1 MPTTAVRET
10 RTALRT
16 KMAVRKDGGTQLE
29 SLISRA
35 RALPM
40 QGREL
45 PDVTLPDSV
54 VFREAGS
61 RDVLTSLARFAGIS
75 IVFDPQFR
83 SVPMS
88 IDLRGS
94 TLPSALDAIG
104 RATGTFWR
112 VTAPSTVTVVPDT
125 AAKRR
130 EYEEEVIRT
139 FYLSNADLKETLDLL
154 RIVVDA
160 RRLSPITATNAISI
174 KDTPERI
181 EAAAR
186 LLSAIDKA
194 RAEVVI
200 DVELLE
206 IDRTRFKQYGIQIL
220 SPGNDIGIAGQID
233 INQPGGLSLE
243 QLTNLGKGDVFFTNL
258 PGLYYRLLKQDQD
271 TRVLANPQLRTSDGL
286 PAQARFGE
294 EVPVPQVTFA
304 PIATGGVN
312 QQPITSFTYRNVG
325 VNIDITPRAH
335 HDDDVSL
342 AVKIEVSSV
351 AGTGYSG
358 LPTFNTRAIT
368 TTIRLHDGETN
379 LLAGLIRDNERTIL
393 KGIPGLSDIPVVGK
407 IFASN
412 ERETQQTDVVLM
424 LTPRIIRVLDLAEED
439 LRPFLAGR
447 GGGPAGGTDSMGT
460 VTPLPVRPAQ
470 PPQPTPTALRARS
483 RSRSCRASPSS
494 GPSRRP
500 ARCRRRQPADT
511 APIDG
516 SSALSRDDG
525 AEAGESLHDLRI
537 ATLDGLER
545 ADDAFAFGGERRR
558 DQRHARSQVA
568 RVEVTP
574 TQRRRTRHHHAM
586 RVAQE
591 DVGVH
596 PAQLLEREQPQLVHP
611 VVDQRPALGLRRQ
624 DGEQADHVA
633 RKPRPQPRDQPAA
646 RDASTRRCTR
656 TAPPLMSHGTCIRCR
671 TLTIGSR
678 SSGSAPRTSIAPRVT
693 AAITA
698 HVPASM

>member
-1 MPTTAVRET
+1 MSSRRTDRSLPRVAARLAIGLVLASTLASCASTPNAYKLGELAEQREDYDQAIVAYAQAQVADPDNKEIATVLKRAKLRASAQHLAKGRRLAGTGKYEEALVEFELALELNPANADADTAVRET

-35 RALPM
+35 RAMPM

-104 RATGTFWR
+104 RATGTVWR
-112 VTAPSTVTVVPDT
+112 VTTANTVTVVPDT

-139 FYLSNADLKETLDLL
+139 FYLSNADIKETLDLL

-186 LLSAIDKA
+186 LISAIDKA

-206 IDRTRFKQYGIQIL
+206 VDRQRFKQYGIQIL
-220 SPGNDIGIAGQID
+220 SPGNDMGIAGQVD
-233 INQPGGLSLE
+233 VNQPGGLSLE

-286 PAQARFGE
+286 PAQAKFGE
-294 EVPVPQVTFA
+294 EVPVPQVVFA

-312 QQPITSFTYRNVG
+312 QQPITSYTYRNVG

-358 LPTFNTRAIT
+358 LPTFNTRQIT

-379 LLAGLIRDNERTIL
+379 LLAGLIRDNERTVI
-393 KGIPGLSDIPVVGK
+393 KGLPGLSDIPIVGK
-407 IFASN
+407 IFSSN
-412 ERETQQTDVVLM
+412 ERQTQQTDVVLM

-447 GGGPAGGTDSMGT
+447 GSGPGGTIEGT
-460 VTPLPVRPAQ
+460 ATPLPSRAT
-470 PPQPTPTALRARS
+470 PP
-483 RSRSCRASPSS
+483 
-494 GPSRRP
+494 
-500 ARCRRRQPADT
+500 
-511 APIDG
+511 
-516 SSALSRDDG
+516 
-525 AEAGESLHDLRI
+525 
-537 ATLDGLER
+537 
-545 ADDAFAFGGERRR
+545 
-558 DQRHARSQVA
+558 
-568 RVEVTP
+568 
-574 TQRRRTRHHHAM
+574 
-586 RVAQE
+586 
-591 DVGVH
+591 
-596 PAQLLEREQPQLVHP
+596 
-611 VVDQRPALGLRRQ
+611 
-624 DGEQADHVA
+624 
-633 RKPRPQPRDQPAA
+633 
-646 RDASTRRCTR
+646 
-656 TAPPLMSHGTCIRCR
+656 TAPPDPDGPGPQPFPQLPSIPEQRTVPPR
-671 TLTIGSR
+671 TLPP
-678 SSGSAPRTSIAPRVT
+678 APTPPAQATPPR
-693 AAITA
+693 
-698 HVPASM
+698 

>member
-1 MPTTAVRET
+1 MSSRRTDPAVTRVVGRLAALALAGLLASCASTPKAYKVGRLAEQRQDYDQALVAYAQAQVADPDNKEIALVLKRAKLRASAQHLARGRRLAGAGTFEEALVEFQIALELNPANADADTAVRET
-10 RTALRT
+10 RAALRT
-16 KMAVRKDGGTQLE
+16 KMAVRKDGGTRLE
-29 SLISRA
+29 SLITRA
-35 RALPM
+35 RALPP

-45 PDVTLPDSV
+45 PDVTLPESL
-54 VFREAGS
+54 VFRDAGS

-75 IVFDPQFR
+75 VVFDPQFR
-83 SVPMS
+83 SVPLS

-94 TLPSALDAIG
+94 TLPAALDAIG

-112 VTAPSTVTVVPDT
+112 VTAPSTVAIVPDT

-181 EAAAR
+181 DAAAR
-186 LLSAIDKA
+186 LLAAIDKA

-220 SPGNDIGIAGQID
+220 SPGNDTGIAGQVD
-233 INQPGGLSLE
+233 LNQAGGLTLE

-286 PAQARFGE
+286 PAQAKFGE

-342 AVKIEVSSV
+342 AVKIEISSV

-358 LPTFNTRAIT
+358 LPTFNTRSIT

-379 LLAGLIRDNERTIL
+379 LLAGLIRDSERTVL
-393 KGIPGLSDIPVVGK
+393 KGIPGLSDIPVVGR

-412 ERETQQTDVVLM
+412 ERETQQSDVVLM
-424 LTPRIIRVLDLAEED
+424 LTPRIIRVLDLDEED

-447 GGGPAGGTDSMGT
+447 SGGPVNPNPDGPM
-460 VTPLPVRPAQ
+460 VTPLPLRPAQ
-470 PPQPTPTALRARS
+470 PDGDGAGPQQFPQLPSIPEQRTLPPTP
-483 RSRSCRASPSS
+483 P
-494 GPSRRP
+494 
-500 ARCRRRQPADT
+500 
-511 APIDG
+511 
-516 SSALSRDDG
+516 
-525 AEAGESLHDLRI
+525 
-537 ATLDGLER
+537 
-545 ADDAFAFGGERRR
+545 
-558 DQRHARSQVA
+558 
-568 RVEVTP
+568 
-574 TQRRRTRHHHAM
+574 
-586 RVAQE
+586 
-591 DVGVH
+591 
-596 PAQLLEREQPQLVHP
+596 
-611 VVDQRPALGLRRQ
+611 
-624 DGEQADHVA
+624 
-633 RKPRPQPRDQPAA
+633 
-646 RDASTRRCTR
+646 
-656 TAPPLMSHGTCIRCR
+656 R
-671 TLTIGSR
+671 TLPPPPTP
-678 SSGSAPRTSIAPRVT
+678 PR
-693 AAITA
+693 
-698 HVPASM
+698 

>member
-1 MPTTAVRET
+1 MSSRRSETAVARVIGRMAMAAALAVALASCASTPDAYKLGQLAEQREDYDQAIIAYAQAQVANPDDKEIALVLKRAKLRASAQHLAKGRRLAGAGSYEEALVEFQLALELNPANGDADAAVRET

-16 KMAVRKDGGTQLE
+16 KMAVRKDGTTQLE

-40 QGREL
+40 HGREL
-45 PDVTLPDSV
+45 PDVTLPESL

-75 IVFDPQFR
+75 IVFDPQYR
-83 SVPMS
+83 SAPLS

-94 TLPSALDAIG
+94 TLPAALDAIG
-104 RATGTFWR
+104 RATNTFWR
-112 VTAPSTVTVVPDT
+112 VTAPSTVTIIPET
-125 AAKRR
+125 TAKRR
-130 EYEEEVIRT
+130 EYEEEMIRT

-181 EAAAR
+181 DAAAR
-186 LLSAIDKA
+186 LLAAIDKA

-206 IDRTRFKQYGIQIL
+206 IDRTRFKQYGIQLL
-220 SPGNDIGIAGQID
+220 SPGNDIGIAGQVD
-233 INQPGGLSLE
+233 INQEGGLTLE

-258 PGLYYRLLKQDQD
+258 PGLYYRLLKQDSD

-286 PAQARFGE
+286 PAQAKFGE

-304 PIATGGVN
+304 PIAQGGVN

-335 HDDDVSL
+335 HDDDVTL

-358 LPTFNTRAIT
+358 LPTFNTRSIT

-379 LLAGLIRDNERTIL
+379 LLAGLIRDSERTVL
-393 KGIPGLSDIPVVGK
+393 KGVPGLSDIPVIGR

-412 ERETQQTDVVLM
+412 ERETQQSDVVLM
-424 LTPRIIRVLDLAEED
+424 LTPRIIRVLDLSEDD

-447 GGGPAGGTDSMGT
+447 SGGPATG
-460 VTPLPVRPAQ
+460 V
-470 PPQPTPTALRARS
+470 
-483 RSRSCRASPSS
+483 
-494 GPSRRP
+494 
-500 ARCRRRQPADT
+500 
-511 APIDG
+511 
-516 SSALSRDDG
+516 
-525 AEAGESLHDLRI
+525 
-537 ATLDGLER
+537 DGLTPIPLR
-545 ADDAFAFGGERRR
+545 SNPPADDAPPA
-558 DQRHARSQVA
+558 
-568 RVEVTP
+568 
-574 TQRRRTRHHHAM
+574 TQ
-586 RVAQE
+586 
-591 DVGVH
+591 
-596 PAQLLEREQPQLVHP
+596 PFPQLP
-611 VVDQRPALGLRRQ
+611 TIPEQRTVPPATP
-624 DGEQADHVA
+624 
-633 RKPRPQPRDQPAA
+633 PRTLPPPPAP
-646 RDASTRRCTR
+646 
-656 TAPPLMSHGTCIRCR
+656 APPR
-671 TLTIGSR
+671 
-678 SSGSAPRTSIAPRVT
+678 
-693 AAITA
+693 
-698 HVPASM
+698 